1 MVKTVLL
8 VALLFLS
15 ACSSEK
21 EAESQA
27 DYLRWVGDIPY
38 DPDFDK
44 ADFKLCHGDSNAR
57 QYFNFGQGFQYEGEK
72 LAMVQEFK
80 NSYKPVGVDDSGL
93 IRIRFLVN
101 CKGESG
107 RFRVIAM
114 DNNYNEMVFDKRI
127 TNQLLQITK
136 QLDGWK
142 ILPTIEEPLDYY
154 QYLIFKI
161 EEGNI
166 LEILP

>member
-1 MVKTVLL
+1 MIRIIFF
-8 VALLFLS
+8 ALCFS
-15 ACSSEK
+15 AISCESK
-21 EAESQA
+21 EVSTTHKE
-27 DYLRWVGDIPY
+27 YLRWVGDIPF
-38 DPDFDK
+38 DPAIDNPEFE
-44 ADFKLCHGDSNAR
+44 LCHGDSNAR
-57 QYFNFGQGFQYEGEK
+57 QYFNFSQGFQYEGEK
-72 LAMVQEFK
+72 LALVQEFK
-80 NSYKPVGVDDSGL
+80 SSYEPVGVDDSGL

-114 DNNYNEMVFDKRI
+114 DNNYEEMVFDERI

-142 ILPTIEEPLDYY
+142 ILPTLEEPLDYY

-161 EEGNI
+161 EKGNVV
-166 LEILP
+166 EILP